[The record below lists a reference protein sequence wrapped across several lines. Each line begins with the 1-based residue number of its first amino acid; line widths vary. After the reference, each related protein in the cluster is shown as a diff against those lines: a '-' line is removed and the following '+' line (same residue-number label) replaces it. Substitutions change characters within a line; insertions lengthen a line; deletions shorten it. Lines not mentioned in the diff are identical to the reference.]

1 MVISTRDIEKDNI
14 NSGCRLTSDI
24 LSEKNSSDD
33 IFLSIFM
40 ELSYKLA
47 ITGVTFQWYS
57 IKFYTRLLI
66 CLLENLCNLASA

>member
-40 ELSYKLA
+40 ELSYNLA
-47 ITGVTFQWYS
+47 ITGVTFQ
-57 IKFYTRLLI
+57 
-66 CLLENLCNLASA
+66 